1 MIRIEQDAW
10 DVMVSHARSA
20 YPNECCG
27 AMLGAIDGDRKVVR
41 FAMRL
46 ENAFE
51 GAKLGGSWMTGVA
64 GSSGTV
70 KSTTRTPP
78 PASALTSCDR
88 TLLAMAPLSLPD
100 N

>member
-1 MIRIEQDAW
+1 MLFQYQAGP
-10 DVMVSHARSA
+10 RSS
-20 YPNECCG
+20 YFD
-27 AMLGAIDGDRKVVR
+27 ISSS
-41 FAMRL
+41 

-88 TLLAMAPLSLPD
+88 TLLGMAYALAARELTPEVFGNITSTRGPRAGSAGD
-100 N
+100 RSGK